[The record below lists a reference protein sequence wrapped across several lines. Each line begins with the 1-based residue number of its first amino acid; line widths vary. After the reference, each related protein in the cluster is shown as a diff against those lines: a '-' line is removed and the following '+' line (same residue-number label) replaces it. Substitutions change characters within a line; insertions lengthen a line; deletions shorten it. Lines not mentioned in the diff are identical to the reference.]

1 MEETTHHGIRTPLI
15 SRDEKDEDNTD
26 NNLPSTSKSQTSEI
40 NQAHDEENSPVKQV
54 ALTVPTTDDPSLPV
68 LTFRM
73 WVLGTLSCVL
83 LSFLNQFFWYR
94 TEPLSITAISA
105 QIAVVPLGQLMAA
118 KITDR
123 IFFKGTR
130 WEFTLNPGPFNVKEH
145 VLITIFAN
153 SGAGSVYAIHIV
165 TVVKAFYKKNITFFV
180 SFIVI
185 ITTQVLGF
193 GWAGIFRRYLVE
205 PAAMWWPANLVQVSL
220 FRALHEKEE
229 RSKGGVTRT
238 QFFLIAFTCSFAYY
252 VFPGYLFEMLTSLSW
267 ICWIFPKSILAQQ
280 LGSGLYGLGIG
291 AFGLDW
297 STISSYLGSPLASPW
312 FATANV
318 AAGFVF
324 VMYILTPLCYWF
336 NVYKAKTFPIFSDD
350 LFTATGQEYNITA
363 IIDSNFHLDLAAYDR
378 EGPLYLS
385 TFFAVTYGVGFAAL
399 TATIVH
405 VALFHGREIWEQSMA
420 SFQEKTMDIHTRHMR
435 KYNQV
440 PEWWFVCILLV
451 NIALTIFACEYY
463 KDQLQLPWWG
473 VLLACGIAITFTLP
487 IGIITAITNQSPG
500 LNIITEYIIG
510 YIYPGYPVAN
520 MCFKV
525 YGYISMTQAVT
536 FLQDFKLGH
545 YMKIPPRTMFMA
557 QVVGTVIACITY
569 LGTAWWLLETI
580 TDICDATASD
590 SVWTCPSDHVFYDA
604 SVIWG
609 LIGPRRIF
617 GNLGTYEAV
626 NWFFLVGAIAP
637 VLVWLAAKAFP
648 QQEWIRLI
656 NMPVLIGATGMMPPA
671 TAVNYTTWVLVGFLS
686 GFVVYRYR
694 PDLWQRYNYVLSGSL
709 DAGLAFMGVLLYFCL
724 GLENVSINWWGN
736 DLDGCPLASCPTA
749 KGVSVEGCPVFT

>member
-1 MEETTHHGIRTPLI
+1 MGEESDEIRKPLI
-15 SRDEKDEDNTD
+15 TRADEDEEPRTY
-26 NNLPSTSKSQTSEI
+26 SSSSSSSSEI
-40 NQAHDEENSPVKQV
+40 TKPLQKTEEAENSPVKQV
-54 ALTVPTTDDPSLPV
+54 ALTVPITDDPTLPV

-73 WVLGTLSCVL
+73 WVLGALSCAL

-118 KITDR
+118 KLPTR
-123 IFFKGTR
+123 AFFKGTR
-130 WEFTLNPGPFNVKEH
+130 FEFTLNPGPFNVKEH

-153 SGAGSVYAIHIV
+153 SGAGSVYAIHVV
-165 TVVKAFYKKNITFFV
+165 TVVKVFYKKHITFFV
-180 SFIVI
+180 SLLVV

-220 FRALHEKEE
+220 FRALHEKEQRE
-229 RSKGGVTRT
+229 KGSMTRT
-238 QFFLIAFTCSFAYY
+238 QFFLVAFICSFAYY
-252 VFPGYLFEMLTSLSW
+252 VFPGYLFQMLTSMSW

-280 LGSGLYGLGIG
+280 IGSGLYGLGVG
-291 AFGLDW
+291 ALGFDW

-318 AAGFVF
+318 AAGFAL
-324 VMYILTPLCYWF
+324 VMYVLTPLCYWLDL
-336 NVYKAKTFPIFSDD
+336 YKAKNFPIFSDD
-350 LFTATGQEYNITA
+350 MFTEDGLVYNITA
-363 IIDSNFHLDLAAYDR
+363 IIDSNFHLDTAAYDR
-378 EGPLYLS
+378 EGQLYLS
-385 TFFAVTYGVGFAAL
+385 TFFAMTYGVGFAAL
-399 TATIVH
+399 SATIVH
-405 VALFHGREIWEQSMA
+405 VALFHGREIWEQSKS
-420 SFQEKTMDIHTRHMR
+420 SFKEKKMDVHTRLMS
-435 KYNQV
+435 KYKQV
-440 PEWWFVCILLV
+440 PEWWFVSILIG
-451 NIALTIFACEYY
+451 NIALTIFACQYY
-463 KDQLQLPWWG
+463 NEQLQLPWWG
-473 VLLACGIAITFTLP
+473 VLLACTIAISFTLP

-525 YGYISMTQAVT
+525 YGYISMTQAIT

-557 QVVGTVIACITY
+557 QVVGTVIAAFVY
-569 LGTAWWLLETI
+569 LGTAWWLMETI
-580 TDICDATASD
+580 PDICEDTS
-590 SVWTCPSDHVFYDA
+590 SVWTCPSDTVFYDA

-617 GNLGTYEAV
+617 GNLGIYEAI
-626 NWFFLVGAIAP
+626 NWFFLLGAIAP

-648 QQEWIRLI
+648 SQEWIRLI
-656 NMPVLIGATGMMPPA
+656 NMPILIGATGMMPPA
-671 TAVNYTTWVLVGFLS
+671 TAVNYTTWVLIGFLS

-694 PDLWQRYNYVLSGSL
+694 PEWWQRHNYVLSGAL
-709 DAGLAFMGVLLYFCL
+709 DAGLAFMGVLLYMCL
-724 GLENVSINWWGN
+724 GLEDISLSWWGN
-736 DLDGCPLASCPTA
+736 DLDGCPMATCPTA
-749 KGVSVEGCPVFT
+749 KGIVVKDCPVFT

>member
-1 MEETTHHGIRTPLI
+1 MEETTHRDIRAPLM
-15 SRDEKDEDNTD
+15 SRDEKGEDT
-26 NNLPSTSKSQTSEI
+26 NNSLPSSSKSQTPEI
-40 NQAHDEENSPVKQV
+40 IQVQDEENSPVKQV
-54 ALTVPTTDDPSLPV
+54 ALTVPTTDDSSLPV

-105 QIAVVPLGQLMAA
+105 QIAVVPLGRLMAE

-123 IFFKGTR
+123 VFLKGTR

-165 TVVKAFYKKNITFFV
+165 TVVKAYYKKNITFFV
-180 SFIVI
+180 SFMVI

-318 AAGFVF
+318 AAGYVF
-324 VMYILTPLCYWF
+324 VMYVLTPLCYWF

-350 LFTATGQEYNITA
+350 LFTTTGQEYNITA
-363 IIDSNFHLDLAAYDR
+363 IIDSNFHLDLAAYER

-385 TFFAVTYGVGFAAL
+385 TFFAMTYGVGFAAL
-399 TATIVH
+399 TATIMH

-420 SFQEKTMDIHTRHMR
+420 SFQEKTMDIHSRLMR
-435 KYNQV
+435 KYTQV

-451 NIALTIFACEYY
+451 NIALTIFTCEYY

-557 QVVGTVIACITY
+557 QVVGTLIACITY

-580 TDICDATASD
+580 PDICDSTVSD

-626 NWFFLVGAIAP
+626 NWFFLAGAIAP
-637 VLVWLAAKAFP
+637 LLVWLAAKAFP

-671 TAVNYTTWVLVGFLS
+671 TAVNYTTWIVVGFLS
-686 GFVVYRYR
+686 GFVVYRYK

-724 GLENVSINWWGN
+724 GLENISINWWGN
-736 DLDGCPLASCPTA
+736 DLDGCALASCPTA